1 MYSPTTRVLTVLEL
15 LQTHGKLSGPELANR
30 LGVDG
35 RTLRRYI
42 GKLEDLGIP
51 VTAERGRYGSYS
63 LIRGFKLPP
72 MMFTEDEA
80 MALSVGL
87 LAARQLGLAEA
98 ALAVESAQA
107 KLERVMPA
115 ALKNRLRALTETVT
129 LDMRVSPFA
138 SDNAALLTLSTAAH
152 AHHRVH
158 LHYRSLQGDDTERDF
173 DQAGDLGAA
182 VAAGVLQVAQQHA
195 TVVFVAPGVV
205 KALEYPADVGVA
217 LQVALVGCKCH
228 LCTGS

>member
-115 ALKNRLRALTETVT
+115 ANAASPSPTSAPLLFRSTARAASATAATRQKVNSASDIAVLTTAIVTVFTATSRPTSACSILLPPRAGTTALT
-129 LDMRVSPFA
+129 RI
-138 SDNAALLTLSTAAH
+138 
-152 AHHRVH
+152 
-158 LHYRSLQGDDTERDF
+158 
-173 DQAGDLGAA
+173 
-182 VAAGVLQVAQQHA
+182 
-195 TVVFVAPGVV
+195 
-205 KALEYPADVGVA
+205 
-217 LQVALVGCKCH
+217 
-228 LCTGS
+228 